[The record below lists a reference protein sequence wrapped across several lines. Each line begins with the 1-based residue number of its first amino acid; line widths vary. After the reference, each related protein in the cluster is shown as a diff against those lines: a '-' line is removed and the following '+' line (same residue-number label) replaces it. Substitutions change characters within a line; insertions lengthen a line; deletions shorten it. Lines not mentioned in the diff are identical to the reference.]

1 MEFPNINKILNAH
14 ALFLSNPM
22 LAKNCKKYP
31 RRRMHIAVLFIKAKI
46 KNNSS
51 PINKT
56 WFGELRDL
64 YSLEYNE
71 LADNIK

>member
-1 MEFPNINKILNAH
+1 
-14 ALFLSNPM
+14 
-22 LAKNCKKYP
+22 
-31 RRRMHIAVLFIKAKI
+31 MHIAVLFIKAKI

-51 PINKT
+51 SINKT
-56 WFGELRDL
+56 WVGELRDL